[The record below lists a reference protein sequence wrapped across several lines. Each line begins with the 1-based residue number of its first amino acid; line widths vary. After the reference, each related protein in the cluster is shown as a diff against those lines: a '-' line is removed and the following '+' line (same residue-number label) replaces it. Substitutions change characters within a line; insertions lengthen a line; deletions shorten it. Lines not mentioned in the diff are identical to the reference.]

1 MDKGNGYVLI
11 SVEPSKN
18 DPRLSTIALEAD
30 NINNFMITTLASI
43 KAISQK
49 MDMDYDDIL
58 RLFIAL
64 LRDEEVVDMALDRL
78 KDEDDDTLL

>member
-30 NINNFMITTLASI
+30 NINNFMITKLASI

-49 MDMDYDDIL
+49 MDVEYDDL
-58 RLFIAL
+58 LKLFVAL

-78 KDEDDDTLL
+78 KDEDDDTLI